1 MVTMVGR
8 SRSMVRF
15 YFVCLSIVRAI
26 IFEIACNGTQF
37 LKKCKVIFFNGI
49 WAFVFFFK
57 QICQDMYFFF
67 LYFFFPGNSL
77 NFTHSLIS
85 EACIFFFRY
94 RKKKIQ
100 GFHSLTQI
108 WPKMSQKQTLP
119 GIKKN
124 GPFGPGKTQTIT

>member
-15 YFVCLSIVRAI
+15 YFVCFSIVRAI

-57 QICQDMYFFF
+57 QICQDMYFFSV
-67 LYFFFPGNSL
+67 FFFPGNSL

-85 EACIFFFRY
+85 GACIFFSGTG
-94 RKKKIQ
+94 KKKYS
-100 GFHSLTQI
+100 FLLTHSSVNENVT
-108 WPKMSQKQTLP
+108 KVNFSRE
-119 GIKKN
+119 KKN
-124 GPFGPGKTQTIT
+124 TVPLYSHI

>member
-15 YFVCLSIVRAI
+15 YFVCFSIVRAI

-67 LYFFFPGNSL
+67 CIFFFPGNSL

-85 EACIFFFRY
+85 GACIFFSGTG
-94 RKKKIQ
+94 KKKIQ
-100 GFHSLTQI
+100 LFTHSLICERKCHKSKLFQ
-108 WPKMSQKQTLP
+108 
-119 GIKKN
+119 GKKN
-124 GPFGPGKTQTIT
+124 TVPLQHVI

>member
-85 EACIFFFRY
+85 GACIFFFRY

-100 GFHSLTQI
+100 LFTHSLICERKCHKSKLFQ
-108 WPKMSQKQTLP
+108 
-119 GIKKN
+119 GKKN
-124 GPFGPGKTQTIT
+124 TVPLLSWPFFLDF